1 MGKLTVFNFVT
12 LNGFYKGLDE
22 DISWHKNDDPEKNE
36 YAAEGLNQ
44 GARSFLDG

>member
-22 DISWHKNDDPEKNE
+22 DISWRKNDDPEKNE